1 MNTLLLIWRYIKYLF
16 TAESKHGLHS
26 PFVFDLHTKVIS
38 SKKIDRNCLKIEK
51 LRKELCLSEDVVEIT
66 DLGAGSTINNT
77 KKRLVKDIAKNSAKS
92 AKFGQLLYRLIQHFE
107 PKNIVELGTS
117 LGISAN
123 YLGGANSNG
132 KVYTLEGCPNTA
144 EKAKENIKSL
154 GFDNIEVIVGDF
166 KDTLTPTLNKIKKLD
181 FGFLDGNHQKQ
192 PTIDYFE
199 ECLKYIDKNSVLVFD
214 DIHWST
220 GMEEAWEH
228 IKNHPKVFVSIDLF
242 FVGLV
247 FFNDTQRKEH
257 FKIRF

>member
-1 MNTLLLIWRYIKYLF
+1 MNTLLLIWRFLKYVV
-16 TAESKHGLHS
+16 TAKSKHGVHS
-26 PFVFDLHTKVIS
+26 PFVYELLTDVIS
-38 SKKIDRNCLKIEK
+38 SKVVDKNCHSIEA
-51 LRKELCLSEDVVEIT
+51 LRKDLCQSNDVMNIT

-77 KKRLVKDIAKNSAKS
+77 KQRLVKDIAKNSAKS
-92 AKFGQLLYRLIQHFE
+92 AKFGQLLYRLIQHFQ
-107 PKNIVELGTS
+107 PKNILELGTS

-123 YLGGANSNG
+123 YLGGANPNS
-132 KVYTLEGCPNTA
+132 KLYTLEGCPNTA
-144 EKAKENIKSL
+144 KKAIENIESL
-154 GFDNIEVIVGDF
+154 GFENIDVVVGDF
-166 KDTLTPTLNKIKKLD
+166 KDTLTPTLNKIEKLD

-199 ECLKYIDKNSVLVFD
+199 KCLKYIDKNSVLVFD

-220 GMEEAWEH
+220 GMEEAWKQ
-228 IKNHPKVFVSIDLF
+228 IKNHPKVYVSIDLF